1 MRIGAMQMR
10 LSTDLKTNLKTI
22 ENGLV
27 KAADHGVEVLNFPET
42 CLTGYLFD
50 SFLDVKNEDI
60 AGSIDY
66 LAGLSQEKGVS
77 IIVGT
82 PFWDNKRCFNSVAV
96 LLADGRRYMYHKI
109 NLVSYEQDYFV
120 PGSETVTFTINQ
132 VTFGTIIC
140 RDQNFPALARRI
152 KDAGAQVLFISCAHF
167 YSPPEARLKIEKN
180 RALPIVRA
188 YENGI
193 FVCKANAIGTFRGK
207 INLGHSIIVAPNGV
221 VISEAGETQEE
232 MLFFDID
239 PAFDWRWAK

>member
-22 ENGLV
+22 ENWLV
-27 KAADHGVEVLNFPET
+27 KAADHGVEILNFPET

-50 SFLDVKNEDI
+50 SFSDVKNEDI
-60 AGSIDY
+60 IGSIDY
-66 LAGLSQEKGVS
+66 LSELSQEKGVS

-82 PFWDNKRCFNSVAV
+82 PFWENKRCFNSVAV

-109 NLVSYEQDYFV
+109 HLVSNEQDYFV
-120 PGSETVTFTINQ
+120 PGSETVTFKINQ

-140 RDQNFPALARRI
+140 RDQNFPELARRI

-167 YSPPEARLKIEKN
+167 YSPSEARLKIEKN

-188 YENGI
+188 YENEM
-193 FVCKANAIGTFRGK
+193 FVCKANAIGTFRGT

-221 VISEAGETQEE
+221 VVSEAGETQEE

-239 PAFDWRWAK
+239 PSFDWRWAK

>member
-22 ENGLV
+22 ENWLV
-27 KAADHGVEVLNFPET
+27 KAADHGVEILNFPET

-50 SFLDVKNEDI
+50 SFSDVKNEDI
-60 AGSIDY
+60 TRSIDY
-66 LAGLSQEKGVS
+66 LSGLSQEKGVS

-96 LLADGRRYMYHKI
+96 ILADGRRYMYHKI
-109 NLVSYEQDYFV
+109 NLVSNEQDYFV

-167 YSPPEARLKIEKN
+167 YSPSEARLKIEKN

-188 YENGI
+188 YENEM
-193 FVCKANAIGTFRGK
+193 FVCKANAIGTFRGT

-221 VISEAGETQEE
+221 VVSEAGETQEE

-239 PAFDWRWAK
+239 PSFDWRWAK

>member
-1 MRIGAMQMR
+1 MKIGAMQMR

-22 ENGLV
+22 ENWLV
-27 KAADHGVEVLNFPET
+27 KAADHGVEILNFPET

-50 SFLDVKNEDI
+50 SFSDVKNEDI
-60 AGSIDY
+60 TRSIDY
-66 LAGLSQEKGVS
+66 LSGLSQEKGVS

-109 NLVSYEQDYFV
+109 NLVSNEQDYFV
-120 PGSETVTFTINQ
+120 PGSETVTFKINQ

-140 RDQNFPALARRI
+140 RDQNFPELARRI
-152 KDAGAQVLFISCAHF
+152 KGAGAQVLFISCAHF
-167 YSPPEARLKIEKN
+167 YSPSEARLKIEKN

-188 YENGI
+188 YENEM
-193 FVCKANAIGTFRGK
+193 FVCKANAIGTFRGT

-221 VISEAGETQEE
+221 VVSEAGETQEE

-239 PAFDWRWAK
+239 PSFDWRWAK

>member
-1 MRIGAMQMR
+1 MKIGAMQMR

-22 ENGLV
+22 ENWLV
-27 KAADHGVEVLNFPET
+27 KAADHGVEILNFPET

-50 SFLDVKNEDI
+50 SFSDVKNEDI
-60 AGSIDY
+60 TRSIDY
-66 LAGLSQEKGVS
+66 LSGLSQEKGVS

-109 NLVSYEQDYFV
+109 NLVSNEQDYFV
-120 PGSETVTFTINQ
+120 PGSETVTFKINQ

-140 RDQNFPALARRI
+140 RDQNFPELARRI

-167 YSPPEARLKIEKN
+167 YSPSEARLKIEKN

-188 YENGI
+188 YENEM
-193 FVCKANAIGTFRGK
+193 FVCKANAIGTFRGT

-221 VISEAGETQEE
+221 VVSEAGETQEE

-239 PAFDWRWAK
+239 PSFDWRWAK

>member
-22 ENGLV
+22 ENWLV
-27 KAADHGVEVLNFPET
+27 KAADHGVEILNFPET

-50 SFLDVKNEDI
+50 SFSDVKNEDI
-60 AGSIDY
+60 TRSIDY
-66 LAGLSQEKGVS
+66 LSGLSQEKKVS

-96 LLADGRRYMYHKI
+96 ILADGRRYMYHKI
-109 NLVSYEQDYFV
+109 NLVSNEQDYFV

-167 YSPPEARLKIEKN
+167 YSPSEARLKIEKN

-188 YENGI
+188 YENEM
-193 FVCKANAIGTFRGK
+193 FVCKANAIGTFRGT

-221 VISEAGETQEE
+221 VVSEAGETQEE

-239 PAFDWRWAK
+239 PSFDWRWAK